1 MSESQGPKRAGE
13 KRKRLGITL
22 GCIAAVLVVA
32 GAGFMVWHEQPSFC
46 NAICHTPMDGYLETY
61 EAEPGQ
67 AATDKWGNQVADAS
81 GMLSAVHRTND
92 SNATC
97 LSCHQPVISE
107 QVSEGLSWSS
117 GSYTLMA
124 TDGNP
129 AGELTERGTSQLTE
143 ARGVA
148 GDEFC
153 LNKDCHNLTREDL
166 TALTEVESDNP
177 AVIIRNPHSW
187 QHGQQACSDC
197 HKAHRASV
205 LTCTQCHADME
216 LPEGWISAQ
225 EAKLLPNQA

>member
-1 MSESQGPKRAGE
+1 
-13 KRKRLGITL
+13 
-22 GCIAAVLVVA
+22 
-32 GAGFMVWHEQPSFC
+32 
-46 NAICHTPMDGYLETY
+46 MDGYLETY

-67 AATDKWGNQVADAS
+67 AATDKWGNQVVDAS

-107 QVSEGLSWSS
+107 QVSEGLSWAS
-117 GSYTLMA
+117 GNYTLMA

>member
-22 GCIAAVLVVA
+22 GCIVAVLVVA

-107 QVSEGLSWSS
+107 QVSEGLSWAS

>member
-107 QVSEGLSWSS
+107 QVSEGLSWAS

>member
-1 MSESQGPKRAGE
+1 MENEEKAAQVGSASVAAKPAAKRPRRGAIVG
-13 KRKRLGITL
+13 GV
-22 GCIAAVLVVA
+22 IAAVVVA
-32 GAGFMVWHEQPSFC
+32 AGISAFMWHEQPSFC

-67 AATDKWGNQVADAS
+67 AATDKWGNQV
-81 GMLSAVHRTND
+81 
-92 SNATC
+92 
-97 LSCHQPVISE
+97 
-107 QVSEGLSWSS
+107 SEGLSWAS
-117 GSYTLMA
+117 GNYTLMA

-129 AGELTERGTSQLTE
+129 AGELTERGTSQLAE